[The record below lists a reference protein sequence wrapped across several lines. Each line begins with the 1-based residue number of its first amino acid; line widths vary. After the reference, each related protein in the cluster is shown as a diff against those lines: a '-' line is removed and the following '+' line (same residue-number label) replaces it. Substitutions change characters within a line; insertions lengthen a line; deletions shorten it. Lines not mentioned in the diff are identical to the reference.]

1 MVAQRIG
8 KRINKLRIKRGLT
21 QDALSKKLKV
31 TRAVVSAWETG
42 KAVPRCDKLK
52 PLAKVLQCNVTDL
65 L

>member
-1 MVAQRIG
+1 MVAFKMG
-8 KRINKLRIKRGLT
+8 KRINKLRIKRGFT
-21 QDALSKKLKV
+21 QDALAKKLKV

-52 PLAKVLQCNVTDL
+52 PLARILQCNVTDL

>member
-1 MVAQRIG
+1 MVALKIG
-8 KRINKLRIKRGLT
+8 KRIKKIRMKRGLT
-21 QDALSKKLKV
+21 QDALAKKLKV

-52 PLAKVLQCNVTDL
+52 PLTKVLQCNITDL

>member
-21 QDALSKKLKV
+21 QDALSKKLRV

-42 KAVPRCDKLK
+42 KAVPRLDKLK
-52 PLAKVLQCNVTDL
+52 PLAKVLQCEITDL

>member
-1 MVAQRIG
+1 MAVTKMG
-8 KRINKLRIKRGLT
+8 KKIVRYRNRMGLT
-21 QDALSKKLKV
+21 QDTLAKKLKV

-52 PLAKVLQCNVTDL
+52 PLARVLQCGVADL